1 MSTARD
7 PVALLRFAVREDD
20 HDLALALLRSFRGQP
35 ALLRRAERALRIRT
49 AVAPTPKRP

>member
-35 ALLRRAERALRIRT
+35 ALLRRAERALRIRPT
-49 AVAPTPKRP
+49 VAPAPKRP